1 LRVLVVTP
9 SYPRFQGDYHGR
21 FIHDHCKALH
31 ESGVQVT
38 VLTPRSRSTRP
49 FPTPFEVNRFPS
61 MPSKRLEL
69 LPETTMKGA
78 PLPHLAQIPPY
89 LASAYIRLLGAVA
102 DIIHVHWAIPLGYL
116 AALTPRKAPIVVT
129 CHWSDCTLAYTNPWL
144 KPLVMKA
151 FTRAERVVAVSKF
164 IRRLAVKLGARD
176 VAVIY
181 LGVDTDRFRPPA
193 DKRRLREQM
202 GLPIDG
208 PIVGTLGRLVRDKR
222 IDDFI
227 RAARLVARE
236 TEAIFLIGG
245 AGPDEVRL
253 RSLAHGSERIVFV
266 GEVYDPARFHGL
278 CDVSVLSSVREGL
291 SVSLQEAMATG
302 CVPVATCGVG
312 CRELVTDGVDGYLFE
327 PRDIQGL
334 AGKILQ
340 ALENTTLGRRAR
352 ETILQDFNLENNV
365 LRYVEL
371 YEGLLHR

>member
-1 LRVLVVTP
+1 
-9 SYPRFQGDYHGR
+9 
-21 FIHDHCKALH
+21 
-31 ESGVQVT
+31 
-38 VLTPRSRSTRP
+38 
-49 FPTPFEVNRFPS
+49 
-61 MPSKRLEL
+61 
-69 LPETTMKGA
+69 
-78 PLPHLAQIPPY
+78 
-89 LASAYIRLLGAVA
+89 
-102 DIIHVHWAIPLGYL
+102 
-116 AALTPRKAPIVVT
+116 VT
-129 CHWSDCTLAYTNPWL
+129 CHGSDCTLAYTNPWL

-164 IRRLAVKLGARD
+164 IRRVALSLGARD
-176 VAVIY
+176 VEAIY

-193 DKRRLREQM
+193 DKRRLREQT

-227 RAARLVARE
+227 RAARLVAGE
-236 TEAIFLIGG
+236 TEAVFLVGG
-245 AGPDEVRL
+245 TGPDEARL
-253 RSLAHGSERIVFV
+253 RSLAHGSERIVFT
-266 GEVYDPARFHGL
+266 GEVHDPARFHGL

-302 CVPVATCGVG
+302 CVPVATRGVG

-327 PRDIQGL
+327 PRDVQGL

-352 ETILQDFNLENNV
+352 DTILQDFNLKNNV

-371 YEGLLHR
+371 YEGVLHR

>member
-1 LRVLVVTP
+1 
-9 SYPRFQGDYHGR
+9 
-21 FIHDHCKALH
+21 
-31 ESGVQVT
+31 
-38 VLTPRSRSTRP
+38 
-49 FPTPFEVNRFPS
+49 
-61 MPSKRLEL
+61 
-69 LPETTMKGA
+69 
-78 PLPHLAQIPPY
+78 
-89 LASAYIRLLGAVA
+89 
-102 DIIHVHWAIPLGYL
+102 
-116 AALTPRKAPIVVT
+116 
-129 CHWSDCTLAYTNPWL
+129 
-144 KPLVMKA
+144 
-151 FTRAERVVAVSKF
+151 
-164 IRRLAVKLGARD
+164 
-176 VAVIY
+176 
-181 LGVDTDRFRPPA
+181 
-193 DKRRLREQM
+193 
-202 GLPIDG
+202 
-208 PIVGTLGRLVRDKR
+208 VRDKR